1 MAFTSTMIGES
12 SYDIISHMTS
22 MENRLM
28 FKFGDVLEA
37 QEMLHVNYLDL
48 TNIVKDIAAKLSLPF
63 PEIMHNVALRKS
75 KSAHSIR
82 SDQSMMARLGELRS
96 NSAKL
101 PLLAIKRAR
110 SKSPPAAQYQ
120 KLSAPVKSDIIEQNL
135 ARLHAEAHEQASA
148 SPQVPDAPAPPAPAS
163 QAPPARAS
171 ESETA
176 DGGAAAAETSGA
188 WFKRMVTIK
197 DSSEMFHKDFK
208 AARSHHAHDITS
220 MYASTCVWMCGSAC
234 INT

>member
-1 MAFTSTMIGES
+1 MIGES

-120 KLSAPVKSDIIEQNL
+120 KLSAPVTSSNKIWLDCMPRPMSRPLHPRRSLTLQPRL
-135 ARLHAEAHEQASA
+135 LPRPKPRQLGPAKARPLMAVQRPRRLRARGLSA
-148 SPQVPDAPAPPAPAS
+148 
-163 QAPPARAS
+163 
-171 ESETA
+171 
-176 DGGAAAAETSGA
+176 
-188 WFKRMVTIK
+188 W
-197 DSSEMFHKDFK
+197 
-208 AARSHHAHDITS
+208 
-220 MYASTCVWMCGSAC
+220 
-234 INT
+234 